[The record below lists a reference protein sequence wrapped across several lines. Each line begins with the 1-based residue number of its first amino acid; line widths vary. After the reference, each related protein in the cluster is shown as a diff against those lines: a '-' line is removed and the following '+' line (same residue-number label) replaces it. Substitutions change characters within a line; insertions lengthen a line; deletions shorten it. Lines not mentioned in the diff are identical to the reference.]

1 MLDDCPWGGEMVKT
15 KFFMKCMMKKKIKT
29 CMRYD
34 IKQKLEEN
42 FGQVDNVRLNLKICL
57 IQVRYLNFDV
67 HQQLVEETKIP
78 ENQLYEIVK
87 MMLKGPEKMMMEMS

>member
-15 KFFMKCMMKKKIKT
+15 KYFMKCIMKKKIKT

-42 FGQVDNVRLNLKICL
+42 FGTVDKVTLNLK
-57 IQVRYLNFDV
+57 N
-67 HQQLVEETKIP
+67 
-78 ENQLYEIVK
+78 
-87 MMLKGPEKMMMEMS
+87 G

>member
-1 MLDDCPWGGEMVKT
+1 MLDDCAWGGEMVKT

-42 FGQVDNVRLNLKICL
+42 FGTVDKVTLNLKNC
-57 IQVRYLNFDV
+57 
-67 HQQLVEETKIP
+67 
-78 ENQLYEIVK
+78 
-87 MMLKGPEKMMMEMS
+87 